1 LRMQSSQAHCVS
13 GAFADYNKPQ
23 TVAQA
28 VRCLMS
34 LEKTMNCV
42 FDRILSRVSE
52 ETARLG
58 SIDQRIATAQLKVE
72 KVSQQNTGT
81 TIHCIAKYPGKEQ
94 VEPFKCVNH
103 DLPFKGMTD
112 IEAPSNEAIF
122 RPAQTRVLA
131 KQEQALMALYSAV
144 NPDMSVFNHGLKEGL
159 GKLPPYLPSATGM
172 LLFDTK
178 ETPYKDYNV
187 LVSLMGRN
195 VKARDAQEK
204 RNLQAAPPSLNEAT
218 DGPRKDPKNIM
229 FQPSAPEISTQVF
242 EPLAFPSGPQPATD
256 VNFQSGDLPDLLS
269 IAPTAHQSAP
279 ELPPLPALMDAP
291 GAATSAI
298 PGPPPPLG
306 PPAEAAAPPPPPPPP
321 VAPAPAAPRPQH
333 QTVPVPPPP
342 ASFATPAAAP
352 SPATNA
358 PPRRAAPGGLLAEIA
373 RGKKLKKPKKRKKKK
388 KKELSMREQLQLS
401 LRRRAG
407 MLNPQNK
414 KRKKKKK
421 IVRKKKT
428 EAAPAPASKLNL
440 TVMPKSKRGDSDND
454 DWTDSD

>member
-1 LRMQSSQAHCVS
+1 
-13 GAFADYNKPQ
+13 
-23 TVAQA
+23 
-28 VRCLMS
+28 
-34 LEKTMNCV
+34 
-42 FDRILSRVSE
+42 
-52 ETARLG
+52 
-58 SIDQRIATAQLKVE
+58 
-72 KVSQQNTGT
+72 
-81 TIHCIAKYPGKEQ
+81 
-94 VEPFKCVNH
+94 
-103 DLPFKGMTD
+103 
-112 IEAPSNEAIF
+112 
-122 RPAQTRVLA
+122 
-131 KQEQALMALYSAV
+131 
-144 NPDMSVFNHGLKEGL
+144 
-159 GKLPPYLPSATGM
+159 M

-373 RGKKLKKPKKRKKKK
+373 RGKKLKKPKKRKKE
-388 KKELSMREQLQLS
+388 KE
-401 LRRRAG
+401 AG
-407 MLNPQNK
+407 AFNEGAIAVESSPTS
-414 KRKKKKK
+414 RD
-421 IVRKKKT
+421 V
-428 EAAPAPASKLNL
+428 EPAKQKEKEEKENSAKEE
-440 TVMPKSKRGDSDND
+440 D
-454 DWTDSD
+454 